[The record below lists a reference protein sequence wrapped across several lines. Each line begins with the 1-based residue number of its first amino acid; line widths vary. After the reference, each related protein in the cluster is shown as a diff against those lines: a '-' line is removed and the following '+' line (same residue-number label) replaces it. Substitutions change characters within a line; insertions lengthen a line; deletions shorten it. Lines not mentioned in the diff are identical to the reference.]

1 MEGGLQM
8 ETLIVTNPM
17 TGETLDTLPLA
28 SKVEVQNMVD
38 AAVSAQQVWAET
50 PVYARAECLYRFAD
64 ALEQDAELISQLS
77 AKDMA
82 KPIVQARIE
91 TMDGV
96 KLLRAAAER
105 AKHLYGEVLSDSGPG
120 FEGDLVFTKREPLGT
135 IACII
140 PFNFPI
146 ELTFQK
152 IAPALAM
159 GNTVLVKAPS
169 ANPLAVLA
177 LDKYAKQA
185 GFPEGVVQFF
195 VSGRDAVNECIL
207 ANPKVDAVSLTG
219 STEAGKRMVKDGADT
234 LKRTFLELGGND
246 ALLIFEDADIDRAL
260 DEMVNSRLENNGQV
274 CCSSKRFII
283 HHSIYDEIAKR
294 LADRLNALKRGSALE
309 EDAVVTA
316 LVSESAAKEVETQI
330 QHTVSQGASLLCGGT
345 RDGARIEPAVL
356 TGVTPEMDIASNME
370 VFGPVF
376 PLIPF
381 DTEEEAIRIAN
392 NSIYGLSSGLMTR
405 DMNRAFR
412 VGSKLKAG
420 GAVVNGS
427 GGYRHLDQ
435 PFGGF
440 KQSGLGREGIS
451 ISLEEF
457 SHIKVYIVKGAFN

>member
-1 MEGGLQM
+1 MSELK
-8 ETLIVTNPM
+8 VTNPM
-17 TGETLDTLPLA
+17 TGEVLDTVTLA
-28 SKVEVQNMVD
+28 GAEEVQKMVD
-38 AAVSAQQVWAET
+38 LAVAAEEGWAAT
-50 PVYARAECLYRFAD
+50 PVYARAEYLYRFAD
-64 ALEQDAELISQLS
+64 ALEKDAEYISQLS

-82 KPIVQARIE
+82 KPIVQARGE

-169 ANPLAVLA
+169 TNPLAVLA
-177 LDKYAKQA
+177 LDKYAKAA
-185 GFPEGVVQFF
+185 GLPEGVLQFF
-195 VSGRDAVNECIL
+195 TSDHETVNEHII
-207 ANPKVDAVSLTG
+207 ANPKVDAISLTG
-219 STEAGKRMVKDGADT
+219 STAAGKRMVKAGADT

-246 ALLIFEDADIDRAL
+246 ALLIFEDADLDRAL
-260 DEMVNSRLENNGQV
+260 DEMVTSRMENNGQV
-274 CCSSKRFII
+274 CCSSKRFLVQR
-283 HHSIYDEIAKR
+283 SIYDEVAKR
-294 LADRLNALKRGSALE
+294 LVERLTALKRGSALDE
-309 EDAVVTA
+309 EAAVTA
-316 LVSESAAKEVETQI
+316 LVSERAAKEVEGQI
-330 QHTVSQGASLLCGGT
+330 RHTIEQGAELLCGGT
-345 RDGARIEPAVL
+345 CEGARVEPTVL
-356 TGVTPEMDIASNME
+356 VNVTPEMDIASDLE
-370 VFGPVF
+370 IFGPVF

-381 DTEEEAIRIAN
+381 DTEEEAVRIAN

-435 PFGGF
+435 PFGGY

-457 SHIKVYIVKGAFN
+457 SHIKVYVVKGAFN

>member
-1 MEGGLQM
+1 MGVL
-8 ETLIVTNPM
+8 TVTNPM
-17 TGETLDTLPLA
+17 TGDVLDTLTL
-28 SKVEVQNMVD
+28 STREEVSAMVD
-38 AAVSAQQVWAET
+38 AAVAAQENWAAT
-50 PVYARAECLYRFAD
+50 PVYERAQYLYRFAD
-64 ALEQDAELISQLS
+64 AMEQEKEAVSQLS
-77 AKDMA
+77 SMDMA
-82 KPIVQARIE
+82 KPISQARIE
-91 TMDGV
+91 TEDGI

-105 AKHLYGEVLSDSGPG
+105 AKHLYGDVLSDSGPG

-169 ANPLAVLA
+169 SNPLAVMS
-177 LDKYAKQA
+177 LDKYAKAA

-195 VSGRDAVNECIL
+195 VSGRDAVNECVL
-207 ANPKVDAVSLTG
+207 ANPRVDAISLTG
-219 STEAGKRMVKDGADT
+219 STAAGKQMVKAGADT

-246 ALLIFEDADIDRAL
+246 ALVIFEDADL
-260 DEMVNSRLENNGQV
+260 DKAIEEMVNSRLENNGQV
-274 CCSSKRFII
+274 CCSSKRFVVQR
-283 HHSIYDEIAKR
+283 SIYDEVANR
-294 LADRLNALKRGSALE
+294 LVEKLYSLKRGDALDE
-309 EDAVVTA
+309 EAVVTA
-316 LVSESAAKEVETQI
+316 LVSESAAKTVEEQI
-330 QHTVSQGASLLCGGT
+330 ARTVQQGARLLYGGI
-345 RDGARIEPAVL
+345 REGARIEPTVL
-356 TGVTPEMDIASNME
+356 TNVTPDMDIASDME
-370 VFGPVF
+370 IFGPVF

-381 DTEEEAIRIAN
+381 DTEEEGIAIAN
-392 NSIYGLSSGLMTR
+392 NSIYGLSSGLMTK

-412 VGSKLKAG
+412 VASKLKAG

-457 SHIKVYIVKGAFN
+457 SHIKVYVVKGAFN

>member
-1 MEGGLQM
+1 MSELK
-8 ETLIVTNPM
+8 VTNPM
-17 TGETLDTLPLA
+17 TGEVLDTVTLA
-28 SKVEVQNMVD
+28 GAEEVQKMVD
-38 AAVSAQQVWAET
+38 LAVAAEEGWAAT
-50 PVYARAECLYRFAD
+50 PVYARAEYLYRFAD
-64 ALEQDAELISQLS
+64 ALEKDAEYISQLS

-82 KPIVQARIE
+82 KPIVQARGE

-105 AKHLYGEVLSDSGPG
+105 AKHLYGEVLSDSGPD

-177 LDKYAKQA
+177 LDKYAKVA
-185 GFPEGVVQFF
+185 GLPEGVLQFF
-195 VSGRDAVNECIL
+195 TSDHEAVNEHIIT
-207 ANPKVDAVSLTG
+207 NPKVDAISLTG
-219 STEAGKRMVKDGADT
+219 STAAGKRMVKAGADT

-246 ALLIFEDADIDRAL
+246 ALLIFEDADLDRAL
-260 DEMVNSRLENNGQV
+260 DEMVTSRMENNGQV
-274 CCSSKRFII
+274 CCSSKRFLVQR
-283 HHSIYDEIAKR
+283 SIYDEVAKR
-294 LADRLNALKRGSALE
+294 LVERLTALKRGSALDE
-309 EDAVVTA
+309 EAAVTA
-316 LVSESAAKEVETQI
+316 LVSERAAKEVEEQI
-330 QHTVSQGASLLCGGT
+330 RHTIEQGAELLCGGT
-345 RDGARIEPAVL
+345 REGARVEPTVL
-356 TGVTPEMDIASNME
+356 VNVTPEMDIASDLE
-370 VFGPVF
+370 IFGPVF

-381 DTEEEAIRIAN
+381 DTEEEAVRIAN

-435 PFGGF
+435 PFGGY

-457 SHIKVYIVKGAFN
+457 SHIKVYVVKGAFN

>member
-1 MEGGLQM
+1 MA
-8 ETLIVTNPM
+8 TLTVTNPM
-17 TGETLDTLPLA
+17 TGETLGTPALA
-28 SKVEVQNMVD
+28 DGAQVEAMVD
-38 AAVSAQQVWAET
+38 AALAAQEGWAAT
-50 PVYARAECLYRFAD
+50 PVYERAEYLYRFAD
-64 ALEQDAELISQLS
+64 ALARDAEYISQLS

-82 KPIVQARIE
+82 KPIVQARGE

-105 AKHLYGEVLSDSGPG
+105 AKHLYGDVLSDSGPG

-169 ANPLAVLA
+169 SNPLAVLA
-177 LDKYAKQA
+177 LDKYAKEA
-185 GFPEGVVQFF
+185 GFPAGVVQFF
-195 VSGRDAVNECIL
+195 ISTRDVVNEHITT
-207 ANPKVDAVSLTG
+207 NPKVDAVSLTG
-219 STEAGKRMVKDGADT
+219 STAAGKRMVKDGADT

-246 ALLIFEDADIDRAL
+246 AFLIFEDADLDRAL
-260 DEMVNSRLENNGQV
+260 DEMVTSRLENNGQV
-274 CCSSKRFII
+274 CCSSKRFIVQR
-283 HHSIYDEIAKR
+283 SIYDTLAKR
-294 LADRLNALKRGSALE
+294 LTERLAALKRGDALDE
-309 EDAVVTA
+309 TAVVTA
-316 LVSESAAKEVETQI
+316 LVSESAAKDVQAQI
-330 QHTVSQGASLLCGGT
+330 EHTIEQGATLLYGGT
-345 RDGARIEPAVL
+345 REGARVEPTVL
-356 TGVTPEMDIASNME
+356 TGVTPEMDIASDME
-370 VFGPVF
+370 IFGPVF

-381 DTEEEAIRIAN
+381 DTEEEAVRIAN
-392 NSIYGLSSGLMTR
+392 NSIYGLSSGLMTT

-412 VGSKLKAG
+412 VASKLKAG

-440 KQSGLGREGIS
+440 KQSGLGREGVS

-457 SHIKVYIVKGAFN
+457 SHIKVYVVKGAFN

>member
-1 MEGGLQM
+1 MAELR
-8 ETLIVTNPM
+8 VTNPM
-17 TGETLDTLPLA
+17 TGEVLDTLTLA
-28 SKVEVQNMVD
+28 GKEEVQKLVD
-38 AAVSAQQVWAET
+38 NAVAAQEGWAST
-50 PVYARAECLYRFAD
+50 PVYARAEYLYRFAD
-64 ALEQDAELISQLS
+64 ALEQDAEYVSQLS
-77 AKDMA
+77 SKDMA
-82 KPIVQARIE
+82 KPIAQSRGE

-177 LDKYAKQA
+177 LDKYAKMA

-195 VSGRDAVNECIL
+195 VSGREAVNECIT
-207 ANPKVDAVSLTG
+207 ANPKVDAISLTG
-219 STEAGKRMVKDGADT
+219 STAAGKRMVRDGADT

-246 ALLIFEDADIDRAL
+246 ALLIFEDADLDRVL
-260 DEMVNSRLENNGQV
+260 NEMVNSRMENNGQV
-274 CCSSKRFII
+274 CCSTKRFLIQR
-283 HHSIYDEIAKR
+283 SIYDEVAKR
-294 LADRLNALKRGSALE
+294 LVERLTALKRGSALE

-316 LVSESAAKEVETQI
+316 LVSESAAKDVEAQI
-330 QHTVSQGASLLCGGT
+330 QHAIGQGAVLLCGGT
-345 RDGARIEPAVL
+345 REGARIEPAVL
-356 TGVTPEMDIASNME
+356 ASVTPEMDVASDLE
-370 VFGPVF
+370 IFGPVF

-392 NSIYGLSSGLMTR
+392 QSIYGLSSGLMTR

-457 SHIKVYIVKGAFN
+457 SHIKVYVVKGAFN

>member
-1 MEGGLQM
+1 MA
-8 ETLIVTNPM
+8 TLTVTNPM
-17 TGETLDTLPLA
+17 TGEVLDTVELA
-28 SKVEVQNMVD
+28 DNAAVASMVD
-38 AAVSAQQVWAET
+38 AAVAAQENWANT
-50 PVYARAECLYRFAD
+50 PVYERAQYLYRFAD
-64 ALEQDAELISQLS
+64 ALKQDAEYISQLS
-77 AKDMA
+77 SKDMA
-82 KPIVQARIE
+82 KPILQSRGE

-177 LDKYAKQA
+177 LDKYAKMA

-195 VSGRDAVNECIL
+195 VSGREAVNECIT
-207 ANPKVDAVSLTG
+207 ANPKVDAISLTG
-219 STEAGKRMVKDGADT
+219 STAAGKRMVKDGADT

-246 ALLIFEDADIDRAL
+246 ALIIFEDADLDRAL

-274 CCSSKRFII
+274 CCSSKRFVVQR
-283 HHSIYDEIAKR
+283 SIYDEVAKR
-294 LADRLNALKRGSALE
+294 LVERLSMLKRGSALDE
-309 EDAVVTA
+309 EAVVTA
-316 LVSESAAKEVETQI
+316 LVSESAAKDVEAQI
-330 QHTVSQGASLLCGGT
+330 AHTIEQGAKLLCGGT
-345 RDGARIEPAVL
+345 REGARIEPTVL
-356 TGVTPEMDIASNME
+356 AGVTPEMDVASNME
-370 VFGPVF
+370 IFGPVF
-376 PLIPF
+376 PLIAF
-381 DTEEEAIRIAN
+381 DTEEEAVKIAN
-392 NSIYGLSSGLMTR
+392 NSVYGLSSGLMTR

-435 PFGGF
+435 PFGGY

-457 SHIKVYIVKGAFN
+457 SHIKVYVVKGAFR

>member
-1 MEGGLQM
+1 MGVL
-8 ETLIVTNPM
+8 TVTNPM
-17 TGETLDTLPLA
+17 TGEVLDKLTLSTHEEVSA
-28 SKVEVQNMVD
+28 MVE
-38 AAVSAQQVWAET
+38 AAVAAQESWAAT
-50 PVYARAECLYRFAD
+50 PVYERAKYLYRFAD
-64 ALEQDAELISQLS
+64 AMEQEEEVISRLS
-77 AKDMA
+77 SIDMA
-82 KPIVQARIE
+82 KPIAQSRIE
-91 TMDGV
+91 TADGI

-105 AKHLYGEVLSDSGPG
+105 AKHLYGDVLSDSGPG

-169 ANPLAVLA
+169 SNPLAVLS
-177 LDKYAKQA
+177 LDKYAKAA

-195 VSGRDAVNECIL
+195 VSERDVVNECVL

-219 STEAGKRMVKDGADT
+219 STAAGKKIVEAGADT

-246 ALLIFEDADIDRAL
+246 ALIVFEDADVDRAVE
-260 DEMVNSRLENNGQV
+260 EMVTSRLENNGQV
-274 CCSSKRFII
+274 CCSSKRFIVQRK
-283 HHSIYDEIAKR
+283 IYNSVASKLLEK
-294 LADRLNALKRGSALE
+294 LSSLKRGDALE

-316 LVSESAAKEVETQI
+316 LVSEQAAKAVEEQI
-330 QHTVSQGASLLCGGT
+330 AHTIEQGARLLYGGT
-345 RDGARIEPAVL
+345 RDGARIEPTVL
-356 TGVTPEMDIASNME
+356 LDVTPEMDIASNME
-370 VFGPVF
+370 IFGPVF

-381 DTEEEAIRIAN
+381 DTEEEGISIAN
-392 NSIYGLSSGLMTR
+392 NSIYGLSSGLMTK

-412 VGSKLKAG
+412 VASKLKAG

-457 SHIKVYIVKGAFN
+457 SHIKVYVVKGAFN

>member
-1 MEGGLQM
+1 MEML
-8 ETLIVTNPM
+8 TVTNPM
-17 TGETLDTLPLA
+17 TGEVLDTVALA
-28 SKVEVQNMVD
+28 DGAQVEAMVD
-38 AAVSAQQVWAET
+38 AAVAAQETWAGK
-50 PVYARAECLYRFAD
+50 PVHERAEYLYRFAD
-64 ALEQDAELISQLS
+64 ALERDAEFVSQLS

-82 KPIVQARIE
+82 KPILQARGE

-152 IAPALAM
+152 IAPALVM

-177 LDKYAKQA
+177 LERYAKEA
-185 GFPEGVVQFF
+185 GFPENVVQFF
-195 VSGRDAVNECIL
+195 VSGREAVNEYIT
-207 ANPKVDAVSLTG
+207 ANPKVDAISLTG
-219 STEAGKRMVKDGADT
+219 STAAGKRMVKDGADT

-246 ALLIFEDADIDRAL
+246 AFLIFEDADLDRAL
-260 DEMVNSRLENNGQV
+260 NEMVTSRMENNGQV

-283 HHSIYDEIAKR
+283 QRGIYDQIASR
-294 LADRLNALKRGSALE
+294 LVERLNALKRGSALDE
-309 EDAVVTA
+309 TAEVTA
-316 LVSESAAKEVETQI
+316 LVSEAAAKDVETQI
-330 QHTVSQGASLLCGGT
+330 QHTIAQGAKLLCGGT
-345 RDGARIEPAVL
+345 RDGARIEPTVL
-356 TGVTPEMDIASNME
+356 RDVTPDMDVASNME
-370 VFGPVF
+370 IFGPVF

-381 DTEEEAIRIAN
+381 DTEEEAIAIAN
-392 NSIYGLSSGLMTR
+392 NSIYGLSSGLMTGN
-405 DMNRAFR
+405 MNRAFR
-412 VGSKLKAG
+412 VASKLKAG

-457 SHIKVYIVKGAFN
+457 SHIKVYAVKGAFR

>member
-1 MEGGLQM
+1 MA
-8 ETLIVTNPM
+8 TLTVTNPM
-17 TGETLDTLPLA
+17 TGEVLDTVTLA
-28 SKVEVQNMVD
+28 DGAQVEAMVD
-38 AAVSAQQVWAET
+38 AAVAAQENWAGK
-50 PVYARAECLYRFAD
+50 PVHERAAYLYRFAD
-64 ALEQDAELISQLS
+64 ALERDAEHISQLS
-77 AKDMA
+77 AQDMA
-82 KPIVQARIE
+82 KPIVQARGE
-91 TMDGV
+91 TLDGV

-105 AKHLYGEVLSDSGPG
+105 AKHLYGQVLSDSGPG

-177 LDKYAKQA
+177 LEQYAKEA
-185 GFPEGVVQFF
+185 GFPEGVIQFF
-195 VSGRDAVNECIL
+195 VSGREAVNEHIT

-246 ALLIFEDADIDRAL
+246 ALLIFEDADLERAL
-260 DEMVNSRLENNGQV
+260 DEMVTSRLENNGQV
-274 CCSSKRFII
+274 CCSSKRFLVQR
-283 HHSIYDEIAKR
+283 SIYDTVASR
-294 LADRLNALKRGSALE
+294 LVQRLQMLKRGSALDE
-309 EDAVVTA
+309 EAVVTA
-316 LVSESAAKEVETQI
+316 LVSESAAKEVEAQI
-330 QHTVSQGASLLCGGT
+330 QHTMAQGAKLLYGGT
-345 RDGARIEPAVL
+345 REGARVEPTVFVN
-356 TGVTPEMDIASNME
+356 VTPEMDVASDME
-370 VFGPVF
+370 IFGPVF

-392 NSIYGLSSGLMTR
+392 HSIYGLSSGLMTK

-412 VGSKLKAG
+412 VASKLKAG

-457 SHIKVYIVKGAFN
+457 SHIKVYVVKGAFQ